1 LSDIFRIFE
10 NIQEPMFIIDGELN
24 VHWGNSAALQILEV
38 SARRLASGKPL
49 ASFIEFK
56 QGVLQEGQDLAS
68 IEEPSASREID
79 FTTAGGGTG
88 SGQISIQSVP
98 EVIREA
104 SGADSKRWIVY
115 IRNVTLEK
123 ILADKFKAQLDAKE
137 AVIGELEKARAEL
150 ENYSKNLEKMVE
162 ARTTELREANRLVS
176 TILNSLGQ
184 GIFVFDRNAQTLPF
198 YSKVSERM
206 FGVAPSNKNVA
217 DVLRLEGSERET
229 FKKWVEAVFEEML
242 DFQDLVPL
250 GPSRLTTS
258 ADKHIA
264 FDFHPMRTEQG
275 ALQGVVLVATD
286 KTEEMKARKEAERE
300 RSFAKRIVQIVQHRQ
315 QFKTFVSEAKRIT
328 SRLSQSL
335 TSPTGLDHEEVARDL
350 HTIKGGAASFS
361 LIEIAE
367 RAHHCED
374 ILSQFAKA
382 NEIMPK
388 EWPNG
393 LRMQL
398 KSGIDLII
406 RLLNEFLQN
415 HSFLAGSSENVGRT
429 VEIPVSTLTKWYE
442 RIHSP
447 QFAQVVSEEIFENW
461 MKEPAEKLFAHVDG
475 SMRELAQRLG
485 KTLKP
490 VKFIGGDLRVVPEYY
505 LDLFG
510 TYVHAFRNAVDHG
523 IETPG
528 ERIAA
533 GKEVDGQITIQF
545 ERFEQGGQFWI
556 KTEIGDDGRGID
568 PIRIK
573 RRLDEKRLAYDAS
586 APDEET
592 IQAVFRDDFSTA
604 NAVTDVSGRGIG
616 LSAIKAQA
624 EKMGGEAFVRSVV
637 GKGSILTVVVPDL
650 QILGDQIVRD
660 QIQADQIGKIKQA
673 G

>member
-1 LSDIFRIFE
+1 
-10 NIQEPMFIIDGELN
+10 MFIIDGEFN
-24 VHWGNSAALQILEV
+24 VYWGNSAALQALDV
-38 SARRLASGKPL
+38 SARKLSSGKPL
-49 ASFIEFK
+49 SNFIEFK
-56 QGVLQEGQDLAS
+56 QGALAEGQTLDS

-79 FTTAGGGTG
+79 FTTPNGGNG

-98 EVIREA
+98 QVIQLA
-104 SGADSKRWIVY
+104 AGADSKRWVVY

-137 AVIGELEKARAEL
+137 GVIVELQTARAEL

-162 ARTTELREANRLVS
+162 ARTVELREANRLVS

-206 FGVAPSNKNVA
+206 FGIAPANKPVA

-229 FKKWVEAVFEEML
+229 FKKWIEAVFEEML
-242 DFQDLVPL
+242 DFEDLVPL

-258 ADKHIA
+258 PDKHVA
-264 FDFHPMRTEQG
+264 FDFHPMRSEQG

-300 RSFAKRIVQIVQHRQ
+300 RSFARRIVQIVQHRQ
-315 QFKTFVSEAKRIT
+315 QFKTFVNEANRILAGR
-328 SRLSQSL
+328 SKSL
-335 TSPTGLDHEEVARDL
+335 ETGSGLDHEEVSRDL

-361 LIEIAE
+361 LIEIAD

-374 ILSQFAKA
+374 VLSNYVKSQAGV
-382 NEIMPK
+382 MPT

-398 KSGIDLII
+398 KSGVDVMT
-406 RLLNEFLQN
+406 RYLNEFLEN
-415 HSFLAGSSENVGRT
+415 HSFLAAGSEVEGRT
-429 VEIPVSTLTKWYE
+429 VEIPVATLQAWHE
-442 RIHSP
+442 RINHP
-447 QFAQVVSEEIFENW
+447 QFAKIVSEEIFENW
-461 MKEPAEKLFAHVDG
+461 MQEPVARLFGNVDG

-485 KTLKP
+485 KSLKP
-490 VKFIGGDLRVVPEYY
+490 TVFENGDLKVVPEYFQE
-505 LDLFG
+505 LFG
-510 TYVHAFRNAVDHG
+510 TYIHGFRNAIDHG

-533 GKEVDGQITIQF
+533 GKDVDGQLKVKF
-545 ERFEQGGQFWI
+545 ERFVQGGQQWL
-556 KTEIGDDGRGID
+556 KTEIYDDGRGMD
-568 PIRIK
+568 PVRIR
-573 RRLDEKRLAYDAS
+573 RRLDEKQLAYDTNAT
-586 APDEET
+586 DEEI

-604 NAVTDVSGRGIG
+604 NAVTDVSGRGVG
-616 LSAIKAQA
+616 LSAVKAQA
-624 EKMGGEAFVRSVV
+624 EKMGGEAFVRSTV
-637 GKGSILTVVVPDL
+637 GTGSILTVVVPD
-650 QILGDQIVRD
+650 
-660 QIQADQIGKIKQA
+660 IQTSSLTVASELKQA